1 MQWSEVIS
9 NPLLQNLPF
18 KIELN
23 KFGQLLMTPASN
35 LHGSIK
41 ANLAIKLFDGMPEG
55 EVITGCSI
63 ETSDGVKVADVVWA
77 SAAFI
82 KELGYST
89 PYIKAP
95 ELCIEIV
102 SPSYSKQAMKQKT
115 DLYFARGAQEVWIAN
130 EDANI
135 AIFTHT
141 GQQSKSNFFDT
152 PSIFD
157 KDFMTDR
164 FDDLPQE
171 RLAHIRKLQAE
182 IAPNT
187 ITADDIAEAIKQGR
201 E

>member
-41 ANLAIKLFDGMPEG
+41 ANLAIKLFDEMPEG

-63 ETSDGVKVADVVWA
+63 ETSDGVKVADVVWT

-82 KELGYST
+82 AEFGYST
-89 PYIKAP
+89 PYTKAP

-102 SPSYSKQAMKQKT
+102 SPSYSKQEMEQKT
-115 DLYFARGAQEVWIAN
+115 DLYLAREAQEVWIVH
-130 EDANI
+130 EDAKIN
-135 AIFTHT
+135 IFTHT
-141 GQQSKSNFFDT
+141 GQQSKSQFSDT
-152 PSIFD
+152 
-157 KDFMTDR
+157 
-164 FDDLPQE
+164 LV
-171 RLAHIRKLQAE
+171 
-182 IAPNT
+182 NT
-187 ITADDIAEAIKQGR
+187 MFES
-201 E
+201 